1 MSTEVEEK
9 PSKLSFYWMS
19 IFILFIIIDLLKHYF
34 SCIKFIKP
42 IILFVILF
50 TIMAYEINSECK
62 FEKFPTTELT
72 NRSVLLLSAYLYSE
86 YTVKCVPVINLTI
99 SKLFQYPQFGS
110 ILKTSLSYLIMYLSN
125 HTMNMFG
132 DPIFENKICSIK
144 SNNTNLIYSISI
156 LGIILLNSYLE
167 TFIK

>member
-1 MSTEVEEK
+1 
-9 PSKLSFYWMS
+9 
-19 IFILFIIIDLLKHYF
+19 
-34 SCIKFIKP
+34 
-42 IILFVILF
+42 
-50 TIMAYEINSECK
+50 
-62 FEKFPTTELT
+62 
-72 NRSVLLLSAYLYSE
+72 
-86 YTVKCVPVINLTI
+86 
-99 SKLFQYPQFGS
+99 
-110 ILKTSLSYLIMYLSN
+110 MYLSN